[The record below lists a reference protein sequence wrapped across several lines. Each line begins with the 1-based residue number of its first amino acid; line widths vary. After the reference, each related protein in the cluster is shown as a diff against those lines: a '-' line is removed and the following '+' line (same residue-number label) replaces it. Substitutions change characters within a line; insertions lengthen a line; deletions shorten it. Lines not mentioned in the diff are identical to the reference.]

1 MRSVVVMN
9 SSITVKVLGIALSV
23 FILIMVGSQIAFMIN
38 NSHDTEEAVL
48 YTVNE
53 NITFKGMFLRDE
65 RVLNYDN
72 TSGGV
77 INYLY
82 GDGMKVAENS
92 DIAKVYGNSDQIYYR
107 NRLSR
112 LKTVLSDL
120 KRAQSPGTTNY
131 VQSESLRS
139 KIKNDYLN
147 VTNMIQQKDYSS
159 VSSKSDDL
167 IYTMNIYNIVTGSEE
182 NFKPVIK
189 QIKSEINDL
198 KAKIEEPVDSIRT
211 NSSGYFVKSVDGYE
225 SSVSY
230 EDIENMS
237 TDELQKLFDIKP
249 KVTDNTVGKILKSY
263 EWKFLGIIKNTNKFL
278 INDGLSIRFNSSN
291 KVYGVTVDSI
301 KPIDGTDNSV
311 VILNCNE
318 IDENV
323 LNCRFD
329 NAELIFDEYTGVKVP
344 REAIRFQ
351 GEQKGAYVMLG
362 QKITFKKIDVI
373 YEGDD
378 YVLSKNTSDDSYLL
392 LYDQILLEGVSTDEV
407 TSGTTT
413 DSKTN
418 SG

>member
-1 MRSVVVMN
+1 MN
-9 SSITVKVLGIALSV
+9 SITVKVLGVALSV
-23 FILIMVGSQIAFMIN
+23 FIMIMVGSQIAFMIN

-65 RVLNYDN
+65 RVINYDN
-72 TSGGV
+72 ISGGV

-82 GDGMKVAENS
+82 DDGLKVSENS
-92 DIAKVYGNSDQIYYR
+92 AVARVYSNEDQIYYR

-131 VQSESLRS
+131 VQAEALRN

-147 VTNMIQQKDYSS
+147 VANRIQQKDYSS
-159 VSSKSDDL
+159 VCSNSDDL
-167 IYTMNIYNIVTGSEE
+167 LYTMNIYNIVTGTEE
-182 NFKPVIK
+182 NFKPAIK

-198 KAKIEEPVDSIRT
+198 NSKVEDPIDSIMV
-211 NSSGYFVKSVDGYE
+211 NSAGYFVKSVDGYE
-225 SSVSY
+225 STVSY

-249 KVTDNTVGKILKSY
+249 KVTENTVGKLLKSY

-278 INDGLSIRFNSSN
+278 INDDLSIRFNSSN
-291 KVYGVTVDSI
+291 KVYDVTVDSI
-301 KPIDGTDNSV
+301 KPIDGTDNSI
-311 VILNCNE
+311 VILSCNE
-318 IDENV
+318 LDENV
-323 LNCRFD
+323 LNNRFD
-329 NAELIFDEYTGVKVP
+329 NAELIFDEYTGVKIP

-351 GEQKGAYVMLG
+351 GEQKGVYVMLG
-362 QKITFKKIDVI
+362 QQITFKKIDVI

-392 LYDQILLEGVSTDEV
+392 LYDQILLEGVSADEV
-407 TSGTTT
+407 SSGTAT
-413 DSKTN
+413 DSNTE
-418 SG
+418 

>member
-1 MRSVVVMN
+1 MN
-9 SSITVKVLGIALSV
+9 SITVKVLGVALSV

-65 RVLNYDN
+65 RVINYDN

-82 GDGMKVAENS
+82 NDGLKVAENS
-92 DIAKVYGNSDQIYYR
+92 DIAKVYSNGDQIYYR
-107 NRLSR
+107 NRLAR

-131 VQSESLRS
+131 VQAEALRT

-159 VSSKSDDL
+159 VGSKSDDL
-167 IYTMNIYNIVTGSEE
+167 LYTMNIYNIVTGSEE

-198 KAKIEEPVDSIRT
+198 KIKIEDPIDSINT
-211 NSSGYFVKSVDGYE
+211 NSSGYFVKTVDGYE

-237 TDELQKLFDIKP
+237 TDELQKLFKIKP
-249 KVTDNTVGKILKSY
+249 KITDNTVGKILKSY

-301 KPIDGTDNSV
+301 KPIDGTDNCV
-311 VILNCNE
+311 VILSCNE

-323 LNCRFD
+323 LNSRFD

-362 QKITFKKIDVI
+362 QQIAFKKIDVI

-378 YVLSKNTSDDSYLL
+378 YVLSKNTSDDSYIL
-392 LYDQILLEGVSTDEV
+392 LYDQILLEGVSTDEI

-413 DSKTN
+413 DTETN

>member
-1 MRSVVVMN
+1 MN
-9 SSITVKVLGIALSV
+9 SITVKVLGVALSV

-65 RVLNYDN
+65 RVINYDN

-82 GDGMKVAENS
+82 GDGLKVAENS
-92 DIAKVYGNSDQIYYR
+92 AIAKVYSNGDQIYYR

-131 VQSESLRS
+131 VQAESLRS

-167 IYTMNIYNIVTGSEE
+167 LYTMNIYNIVTGSEA
-182 NFKPVIK
+182 NFKPMIN

-198 KAKIEEPVDSIRT
+198 KTKIEDPVDSINT
-211 NSSGYFVKSVDGYE
+211 NSAGYFVKSVDGYE

-230 EDIENMS
+230 DDIDNMS
-237 TDELQKLFDIKP
+237 TDELKKLFDIKP

-291 KVYGVTVDSI
+291 KVYDVTVDSI
-301 KPIDGTDNSV
+301 KPIDGTNNSV
-311 VILNCNE
+311 VILSCNE

-323 LNCRFD
+323 LSSRFD

-351 GEQKGAYVMLG
+351 GKQKGAYVMLG
-362 QKITFKKIDVI
+362 QQITFKKIDVI

-407 TSGTTT
+407 TSETTT
-413 DSKTN
+413 DSETN

>member
-1 MRSVVVMN
+1 MN
-9 SSITVKVLGIALSV
+9 SITVKVLGVALSV
-23 FILIMVGSQIAFMIN
+23 FIMIMVGSQIAFMIN

-65 RVLNYDN
+65 RVINYDN

-82 GDGMKVAENS
+82 DDGLKVSENS
-92 DIAKVYGNSDQIYYR
+92 AVARVYSNEDQIYYR

-131 VQSESLRS
+131 VQAEALRN

-147 VTNMIQQKDYSS
+147 VANRIQQKDYSS
-159 VSSKSDDL
+159 VCSNSDDL
-167 IYTMNIYNIVTGSEE
+167 LYTMNIYNIVTGTEE
-182 NFKPVIK
+182 NFKPAIK

-198 KAKIEEPVDSIRT
+198 NSKVEDPIDSIMV
-211 NSSGYFVKSVDGYE
+211 NSAGYFVKSVDGYE
-225 SSVSY
+225 STVSY

-249 KVTDNTVGKILKSY
+249 KVTENTVGKLLKSY

-291 KVYGVTVDSI
+291 KVYDVTVDSI
-301 KPIDGTDNSV
+301 KPIDGTDNSI
-311 VILNCNE
+311 VILSCNE
-318 IDENV
+318 LDENV
-323 LNCRFD
+323 LNNRFD
-329 NAELIFDEYTGVKVP
+329 NAELIFDEYTGVKIP

-351 GEQKGAYVMLG
+351 GEQKGVYVMLG
-362 QKITFKKIDVI
+362 QQITFKKIDVI

-392 LYDQILLEGVSTDEV
+392 LYDQILLEGVSADEV
-407 TSGTTT
+407 SSGTAT
-413 DSKTN
+413 DSNTE
-418 SG
+418 

>member
-1 MRSVVVMN
+1 MN
-9 SSITVKVLGIALSV
+9 SITVKVLGVALSV

-65 RVLNYDN
+65 RVINYDN

-82 GDGMKVAENS
+82 GDGLKVAENS
-92 DIAKVYGNSDQIYYR
+92 AIAKVYSNGDQIYYR

-131 VQSESLRS
+131 VQAESLRS

-167 IYTMNIYNIVTGSEE
+167 LYTMNIYNIVTGSEA
-182 NFKPVIK
+182 NFKPMIN

-198 KAKIEEPVDSIRT
+198 KTKIEDPVDSINT
-211 NSSGYFVKSVDGYE
+211 NSAGYFVKSVDGYE

-230 EDIENMS
+230 DDIDNMS
-237 TDELQKLFDIKP
+237 TDELKKLFDIKP

-291 KVYGVTVDSI
+291 KVYDVTVDSI
-301 KPIDGTDNSV
+301 KPIDGTNNSV
-311 VILNCNE
+311 VILSCNE

-323 LNCRFD
+323 LSSRFD

-351 GEQKGAYVMLG
+351 GKQKGAYVMLG
-362 QKITFKKIDVI
+362 QQITFKKIDVI

-407 TSGTTT
+407 TSETTT
-413 DSKTN
+413 DSEKN

>member
-1 MRSVVVMN
+1 MN
-9 SSITVKVLGIALSV
+9 SITVKVLGVALSV

-65 RVLNYDN
+65 RVINYDN

-82 GDGMKVAENS
+82 NDGLKVAENS
-92 DIAKVYGNSDQIYYR
+92 DIAKVYSNGDQIYYR
-107 NRLSR
+107 NRLAR

-131 VQSESLRS
+131 VQAEALRT
-139 KIKNDYLN
+139 KIKNDYLS

-159 VSSKSDDL
+159 VGSKSDDL
-167 IYTMNIYNIVTGSEE
+167 LYTMNIYNIVTGSEE

-198 KAKIEEPVDSIRT
+198 KIKIEDPIDSINT
-211 NSSGYFVKSVDGYE
+211 NSSGYFVKTVDGYE

-237 TDELQKLFDIKP
+237 TDELQKLFKIKP
-249 KVTDNTVGKILKSY
+249 KITDNTVGKILKSY

-301 KPIDGTDNSV
+301 KPIDGTDKCV
-311 VILNCNE
+311 VILSCNE

-323 LNCRFD
+323 LNSRFD

-362 QKITFKKIDVI
+362 QQIAFKKIDVI

-378 YVLSKNTSDDSYLL
+378 YVLSKNTSDDSYIL
-392 LYDQILLEGVSTDEV
+392 LYDQILLEGVSTDEI

-413 DSKTN
+413 DTETN